1 MIDKHRYAI
10 VGGGIGGLTLAVALQ
25 RKGFQVNVYENA
37 PAWRPLG
44 AGLVLA
50 GNAIKAFREIG
61 IEQHILPLG
70 KVIKKVAINDKS
82 GRPLVVTDSE
92 QISAKYGVVNNFAIH
107 RADLHEVLISLLAPG
122 TVVLN
127 KRCEDFQ
134 STATG
139 VALSF
144 QDGTT
149 ATADFV
155 IASDG
160 IHSIFRKKL
169 AKGSAIRYSGYTCW
183 RAIVTNPPAGFDM
196 NATSETWGAGS
207 RFGIVPLAG
216 NRVYWFA
223 CLNAPENDTVMK
235 SLGAAELQSL
245 FEGYHAPVSQLLAS
259 TRDEEIIWGDI
270 IDIKPLKKFAF
281 GNILLLGDAAHA
293 TTPNMGQGA
302 CMAIEDACVLA
313 NLLAKNTEPQ
323 SAFQQFERQRIAR
336 TTKIVNNSWMIGK
349 VAQWENPLL
358 VSLRNTL
365 IRMTPASATEKQMR
379 FIYDVALN

>member
-25 RKGFQVNVYENA
+25 RKGFQVSVYENA

-50 GNAIKAFREIG
+50 GNAMKAYREIG
-61 IEQHILPLG
+61 VDESILPLG
-70 KVIKKVAINDKS
+70 KVIKKIAIKNKV
-82 GRPLVVTDSE
+82 GKTLMVTDSE

-107 RADLHEVLISLLAPG
+107 RADLHEALISLLAPG

-127 KRCEDFQ
+127 KRCEDFE
-134 STATG
+134 STEAG
-139 VALSF
+139 VKLSF
-144 QDGTT
+144 QDGST
-149 ATADFV
+149 AKADFV
-155 IASDG
+155 VASDG

-169 AKGSAIRYSGYTCW
+169 ARESTIRYAGYTCW
-183 RAIVTNPPAGFDM
+183 RAIVSAPPPDVDM
-196 NATSETWGAGS
+196 NETSETWGAGA

-245 FEGYHAPVSQLLAS
+245 FEGYHAPVSQLLAH

-270 IDIKPLKKFAF
+270 IDLKPLKKFAF

-313 NLLAKNTEPQ
+313 NLLTKSIDPKA
-323 SAFQQFERQRIAR
+323 AFLQFERQRIAR

-349 VAQWENPLL
+349 VAQWENLLL
-358 VSLRNTL
+358 VSLRNGL
-365 IRMTPASATEKQMR
+365 VAATPASATEKQLR
-379 FIYDVALN
+379 FIYDVSLR